1 MLEKQPLKQ
10 SPNLQRQCELLDLS
24 RSTAYYQKRFDP
36 QRKAFELKLLGLID
50 ELYTAQPSRGR
61 YGMRDAL
68 AEEHNI
74 TVNHKRIRRLMRK
87 LGKTG
92 RGRPASALGAT
103 PDLQTEADRPLWAA
117 LQELHRQRQPPP
129 TAL

>member
-1 MLEKQPLKQ
+1 MDLTVETKRTMLEKQPLRQ

-50 ELYTAQPSRGR
+50 ELYTDQPSRGR

-68 AEEHNI
+68 AEEHDL

-87 LGKTG
+87 LVIEQLKY
-92 RGRPASALGAT
+92 SSNL
-103 PDLQTEADRPLWAA
+103 LNIFIQI
-117 LQELHRQRQPPP
+117 
-129 TAL
+129 